1 MYINVYR
8 RHTISNSGEKRKKK
22 KGGVM
27 VTLDVILL
35 VSRLSVQLWPRKPLY
50 PDLILF
56 LPLILL

>member
-8 RHTISNSGEKRKKK
+8 RHTISNSREKRKK

>member
-8 RHTISNSGEKRKKK
+8 RHTISNSGQKRKKK
-22 KGGVM
+22 GVM

-35 VSRLSVQLWPRKPLY
+35 VSRFSVQLWPRKPLY
-50 PDLILF
+50 PDLILL